1 MKEAVGVI
9 GAVCA
14 DEAPLLGLVS
24 VMAPAMAMGNRV
36 VLAASETYPLAATD
50 FYQVLDTSDVPAGVV
65 NILTGSHAELAA
77 PMASHLNLDA
87 VWSFSSTDLSA
98 EIEKASAGNLK
109 RTWVNNATAMDW
121 STDQTRRFL
130 EAGTEVKNIW
140 IPYGE

>member
-36 VLAASETYPLAATD
+36 VLAASEAYPLAATD

-121 STDQTRRFL
+121 SKDQTRRFL